1 MAGVTVF
8 NPSGK
13 GNLRLYPG
21 TTEVPPAGILRFER
35 GTGRTETFTLPLGP
49 DGTLT
54 ILPFVANR
62 GTVHVAVEVT
72 AYED

>member
-1 MAGVTVF
+1 MTVF

-21 TTEVPPAGILRFER
+21 AATGAPAALLRFER
-35 GTGRTETFTLPLGP
+35 GTARTETFTLPLGP
-49 DGTLT
+49 NGTLT
-54 ILPFVANR
+54 ILPFVSGR

-72 AYED
+72 GYSNGS